1 MPKFYVRNAFTYDGV
16 DKIKDDIIEVSA
28 DKITVLRA
36 ANVLGASVK
45 ETIIE
50 TAVIKPV
57 ENEMVNR
64 KVIKRVKK

>member
-36 ANVLGASVK
+36 ANVLGAPVK
-45 ETIIE
+45 EQVIE

-57 ENEMVNR
+57 ENEMVR
-64 KVIKRVKK
+64 TKRIKK